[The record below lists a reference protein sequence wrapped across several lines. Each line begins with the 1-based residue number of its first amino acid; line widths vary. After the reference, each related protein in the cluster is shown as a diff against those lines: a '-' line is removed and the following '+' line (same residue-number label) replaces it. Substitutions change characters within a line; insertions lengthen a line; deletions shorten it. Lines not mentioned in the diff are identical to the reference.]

1 VIASRALATPV
12 ALFAIALLVVNDHVL
27 KAAYPGLVTGKLS
40 DVAGMMVFPLLLAAA
55 SEQLGFRRGM
65 TTVVAAAIATGA
77 VFASIKLSPAA
88 GELYRVGLAVL
99 QWPFRAALAAIAGD
113 PVPAVGHARLVAD
126 RTDLIALLALTVP
139 IALART
145 PASPCDVTPL
155 LFRGRGRR
163 VRAGCAQRR
172 PTRNTARRT
181 ARTPR
186 RAARPSARDSRCGP
200 RGTGHGSA
208 SSRLCNACTA

>member
-65 TTVVAAAIATGA
+65 TAVVAAAIATGA

-88 GELYRVGLAVL
+88 GELYRVGLAML
-99 QWPFRAALAAIAGD
+99 QWPFRAALAAIAGH

-126 RTDLIALLALTVP
+126 PTDLIALVALAVPIALMALAVP

-145 PASPCDVTPL
+145 PASQSGARGDVRQLRCPS
-155 LFRGRGRR
+155 GRGRIRESAR
-163 VRAGCAQRR
+163 VRL
-172 PTRNTARRT
+172 
-181 ARTPR
+181 
-186 RAARPSARDSRCGP
+186 DD
-200 RGTGHGSA
+200 
-208 SSRLCNACTA
+208 